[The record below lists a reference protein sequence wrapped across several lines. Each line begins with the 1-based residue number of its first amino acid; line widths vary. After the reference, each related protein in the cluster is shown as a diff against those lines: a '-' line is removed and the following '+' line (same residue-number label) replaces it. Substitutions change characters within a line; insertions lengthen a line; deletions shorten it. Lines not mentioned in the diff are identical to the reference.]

1 MLPLLWLALVEP
13 LGRKPSHLF
22 LLSGVSTMSLDG
34 FGVEAIHLAVLF
46 DSSDSVI
53 ALSAKIEI

>member
-1 MLPLLWLALVEP
+1 MF
-13 LGRKPSHLF
+13 F

-34 FGVEAIHLAVLF
+34 FGVEAIHLVVLF
-46 DSSDSVI
+46 YSSDSVI